1 MFRAF
6 GDGTLAVL
14 KPVLPHQVGLLMV
27 NGVPHGL
34 GGAFDS
40 VPAGGEVLGGLWVI
54 PLFAALGLGVLVL
67 THRGATK
74 FLRWWRARS
83 RRLGDTG

>member
-34 GGAFDS
+34 GG
-40 VPAGGEVLGGLWVI
+40 
-54 PLFAALGLGVLVL
+54 GV
-67 THRGATK
+67 RFG
-74 FLRWWRARS
+74 S
-83 RRLGDTG
+83 RRR